1 LLMMAQGAGFNS
13 TLLIEL
19 ASELAAGS
27 KFLVNVPGPRFVHL
41 RVMDG
46 PPTVVKRNMDLT
58 ECRIRFR
65 AAF

>member
-1 LLMMAQGAGFNS
+1 MMAQGAGFDS

-19 ASELAAGS
+19 ASELVTGS
-27 KFLVNVPGPRFVHL
+27 KFLENVRGPRFIHL
-41 RVMDG
+41 RVVDG